1 MYGSLIHASMYE
13 NQDGRKLMLHAVK
26 TLKYY
31 NTAPSHQCF
40 SICPQRMSFRNF
52 CLIYWTVDLN
62 PFQGLE
68 YADDVGLLSD
78 DAQEIR
84 QALNNL
90 AMKIPGYHRCP
101 VHSKCKVVPQDRQG
115 SVLILTLC
123 ADRLDKANNLSYLGS
138 LITTG

>member
-1 MYGSLIHASMYE
+1 M
-13 NQDGRKLMLHAVK
+13 
-26 TLKYY
+26 
-31 NTAPSHQCF
+31 
-40 SICPQRMSFRNF
+40 
-52 CLIYWTVDLN
+52 DLN